1 MVNNIKHFYFF
12 LNALRTSLIFIAGF
26 LSYELLKIVESNW
39 NKTHPNNELTH
50 FVHRKLYHFVIIFTF
65 DLLILYL
72 IVLLF
77 DIHL

>member
-1 MVNNIKHFYFF
+1 MTIKIRHHEFF

-26 LSYELLKIVESNW
+26 LTYELLKIIESKW
-39 NKTHPNNELTH
+39 NKMYPNNEFSH
-50 FVHRKLYHFVIIFTF
+50 FAHRKVYHFVIIFII

-72 IVLLF
+72 IALLF

>member
-1 MVNNIKHFYFF
+1 MAKKIEHRAFF

-26 LSYELLKIVESNW
+26 LTYELLKIIESNW
-39 NKTHPNNELTH
+39 NKNHPNNEFSH
-50 FVHRKLYHFVIIFTF
+50 FAHRKSYHFIIIFII

-72 IVLLF
+72 IALLF

>member
-1 MVNNIKHFYFF
+1 MVKQIKHHEFF

-26 LSYELLKIVESNW
+26 LTYELLKIIESKW
-39 NKTHPNNELTH
+39 NKMYPNNEFSH
-50 FVHRKLYHFVIIFTF
+50 FAHRKVYHFVIIFII

-72 IVLLF
+72 IALLF

>member
-1 MVNNIKHFYFF
+1 MTIKIRHHEFF

-26 LSYELLKIVESNW
+26 LTYELLKILESKW
-39 NKTHPNNELTH
+39 NKMYPNNEFSH
-50 FVHRKLYHFVIIFTF
+50 FAHRKVYHFVVIFII

-72 IVLLF
+72 IALLF